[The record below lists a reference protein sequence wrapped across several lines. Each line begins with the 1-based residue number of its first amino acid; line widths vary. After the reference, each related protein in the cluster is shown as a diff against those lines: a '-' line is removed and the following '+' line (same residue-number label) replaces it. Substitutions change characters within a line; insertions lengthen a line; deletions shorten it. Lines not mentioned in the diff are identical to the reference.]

1 VFIVRVGPFLFFVL
15 SFELWRRVRRVP
27 SGKLDSRRYWFAFE
41 TSDVIGRIY
50 SHLMAVLPLLMGFW
64 IYLLFAISQGLGL
77 VVVGRIVT
85 LPGLVTWTFPFAPG
99 AGWVKTDYLAAGIAL
114 ILVPLQFVVLLLIG
128 HKLIQ
133 VVRAN
138 AQKRSA

>member
-1 VFIVRVGPFLFFVL
+1 LAVF
-15 SFELWRRVRRVP
+15 
-27 SGKLDSRRYWFAFE
+27 
-41 TSDVIGRIY
+41 
-50 SHLMAVLPLLMGFW
+50 PLLMGVW

-77 VVVGRIVT
+77 VVFGRFVT

-99 AGWVKTDYLAAGIAL
+99 AGWITTDNLAAGIAL

-133 VVRAN
+133 VVREN
-138 AQKRSA
+138 AQKRAA